1 MILDVWERGLREPL
15 QRQVVALLAAA
26 RPGASYAE
34 IAALPLGMRDSMLL
48 DLREQLFGPEVATI
62 AACPGCGEV
71 LEAAFALADVR
82 LPRSRPAEADL
93 ALETAEH
100 RVRFRLP
107 ATDDLLAIPEGA
119 DAAGA
124 RAILLERCVT
134 EASDSQGRP
143 LDALPAALEPAVA
156 EGMAE
161 ADPQALV
168 ELQLECAGC
177 GQPFQAV
184 FDIASFLM
192 REIHAWAQQMLGDI
206 DSLARAYGW
215 HEAEI
220 LALSPLRRRIYLDLV
235 AR

>member
-15 QRQVVALLAAA
+15 QRQVVSLLAAVGA
-26 RPGASYAE
+26 GASQAE
-34 IAALPLGMRDSMLL
+34 IAALPLGVRDSMLL

-62 AACPGCGEV
+62 ATCPNCGEV
-71 LEAAFALADVR
+71 LEAPFALADVR
-82 LPRSRPAEADL
+82 LPPTRPPEADL
-93 ALETAEH
+93 ALKTAGH
-100 RVRFRLP
+100 CVRFRLP
-107 ATDDLLAIPEGA
+107 ATDDLLAIPDRA
-119 DAAGA
+119 DVDGA

-134 EASDSQGRP
+134 EASDGQGRP
-143 LDALPAALEPAVA
+143 LEALPAELEPAIA
-156 EGMAE
+156 ESMAE

-168 ELQLECAGC
+168 ELQLPCAGC

-192 REIHAWAQQMLGDI
+192 REIHVWAQQMLGDI